1 MSVFKS
7 TATASAPTTGGGKE
21 CEVMNGFAIRE
32 TAGAAARVRIFNG
45 SFPAPGACAAADHAD
60 AGVVTAGVHFF
71 TVTYY
76 TEDGE
81 TELSAPSPGLNAA
94 GLKKVAV
101 TAIPT
106 FAGPMSERVTGR
118 HLYMTEAAGG
128 TYYRVATITDNTTTT
143 ATVNVNDA
151 ALVALPAAPT
161 ANLSGTLIFDATLAA
176 NETRMEILPVPLSG
190 HRLRCEQVSGAATT
204 LIYGK

>member
-1 MSVFKS
+1 MVFKT
-7 TATASAPTTGGGKE
+7 TATASAPTTGAGKE
-21 CEVMNGFAIRE
+21 CETMHGFAIRE

-45 SFPAPGACAAADHAD
+45 AFPAPGACVAADHAD
-60 AGVVTAGVHFF
+60 AGVITAGVHYF

-81 TELSAPSPGLNAA
+81 TELGAAAPLSPAA
-94 GLKKVAV
+94 GLKKAAL

-106 FAGPMSERVTGR
+106 FSGPMDSRVSGR
-118 HLYMTEAAGG
+118 HVYMTEAGG
-128 TYYRVATITDNTTTT
+128 ATYYRVATIEDNTTTT
-143 ATVNVNDA
+143 ATINVSDA

-161 ANLSGTLIFDATLAA
+161 ANLSGVLIFDATLAA

-190 HRLRCEQVSGAATT
+190 RRLRCEQVTGAATT
-204 LIYGK
+204 LIYGR